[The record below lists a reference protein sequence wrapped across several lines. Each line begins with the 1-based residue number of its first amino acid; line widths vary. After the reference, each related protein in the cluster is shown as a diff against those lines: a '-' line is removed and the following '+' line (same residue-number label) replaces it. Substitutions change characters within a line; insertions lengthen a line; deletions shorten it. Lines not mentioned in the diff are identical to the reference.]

1 MRPETNSVKLNLN
14 ELEQSIYDVMLGENE
29 MELSVLRT
37 KFEMSNKQWD
47 TSLKSLTKQNLL
59 KVSKEAEVLLIR
71 LVK

>member
-1 MRPETNSVKLNLN
+1 
-14 ELEQSIYDVMLGENE
+14 
-29 MELSVLRT
+29 LRA

-59 KVSKEAEVLLIR
+59 KVSKEAEVLVIR

>member
-29 MELSVLRT
+29 MDLSALRT

-47 TSLKSLTKQNLL
+47 SSLKSLTKQNLL
-59 KVSKEAEVLLIR
+59 KVSKEDEVLVIR

>member
-1 MRPETNSVKLNLN
+1 MRPETNTVKLNLN
-14 ELEQSIYDVMLGENE
+14 DLEQSIYDVMLGENE
-29 MELSVLRT
+29 MDLSALRA

-59 KVSKEAEVLLIR
+59 KVSKEDEVLVIR

>member
-1 MRPETNSVKLNLN
+1 
-14 ELEQSIYDVMLGENE
+14 MLGENE
-29 MELSVLRT
+29 MDLSALRA

-59 KVSKEAEVLLIR
+59 KVIKRDNDLIIC